1 MPPPR
6 NFAGA
11 LVPRAIAAAFAIGS
25 SGVLHAE
32 DAVRDVITLSL
43 PSSGLA
49 EASPPERVGADLV
62 LDTGDRLIDVEILAM
77 DDQIIRLRHDLL
89 GELTLPRSRVVAI
102 YALEPILSEPAPV
115 APHAAA
121 SATPQPAP
129 VPAPAHVP
137 WKTSLEF
144 GASGNEGLTQA
155 FNGRAAA
162 SVTRETREMETSFS
176 ARYRYRTQSSEVTAN
191 DFNAG
196 VRNDWLLPGSP
207 WGYFVDGSGEYNQF
221 RDYDL
226 RLAGAGGFR
235 YELINS
241 DSTALLARAGLGG
254 AREFGGVNDRLFPEA
269 TLGLRL
275 THKVNSRLSLNTYG
289 DYLPDLADT
298 ANFRLVTGAALEVAL
313 NPDKSMKLKAG
324 VEDTFESQPGAA
336 EAHDVDYFLSLVLS
350 F

>member
-1 MPPPR
+1 MRMLRPST
-6 NFAGA
+6 GA
-11 LVPRAIAAAFAIGS
+11 QPSLALAAALAIAP
-25 SGVLHAE
+25 SGAVQAE
-32 DAVRDVITLSL
+32 DSVRDTITLSL
-43 PSSGLA
+43 PSTVLP
-49 EASPPERVGADLV
+49 ETPPERIGADLV
-62 LDTGDRLIDVEILAM
+62 LDTGDRLIDVEILAI

-102 YALEPILSEPAPV
+102 YALEPI
-115 APHAAA
+115 
-121 SATPQPAP
+121 QPAP
-129 VPAPAHVP
+129 TPAAPPTIAAAPQRAVPLPEPARAP

-144 GASGNEGLTQA
+144 GVSGNAGLTEA

-162 SVTRETREMETSFS
+162 SVTRDTSEMETRFS
-176 ARYRYRTQSSEVTAN
+176 ARYRYRTQASEVTAN
-191 DFNAG
+191 DFNAAF
-196 VRNDWLLPGSP
+196 RNDWLLPGSP
-207 WGYFVDGSGEYNQF
+207 WGYFVDSSGEYNEF

-235 YELINS
+235 YELVNT
-241 DSTALLARAGLGG
+241 DNTAILARAGMGG

-275 THKVNSRLSLNTYG
+275 THKINSRLSFNTYG

-313 NPDKSMKLKAG
+313 NDDKTMKLKAG
-324 VEDTFESQPGAA
+324 VEDTFESQPGSA